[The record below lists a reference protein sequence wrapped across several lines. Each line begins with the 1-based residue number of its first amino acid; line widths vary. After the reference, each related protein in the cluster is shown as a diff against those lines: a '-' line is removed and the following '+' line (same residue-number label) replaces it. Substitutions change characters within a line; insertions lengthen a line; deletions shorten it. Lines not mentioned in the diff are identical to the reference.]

1 MALDAGDA
9 DCTSGLSH
17 EIYEAMTTDTRAGF
31 SSPMSGAQEGAL
43 KALAYSIAATAIAHV
58 VAHAE
63 VHVTITAGS
72 LGGGIPASDVTVAGT
87 IT

>member
-17 EIYEAMTTDTRAGF
+17 EVYEAMTTDTRAGF
-31 SSPMSGAQEGAL
+31 SSPLSSDQEGAI
-43 KALAYSIAATAIAHV
+43 KALAYSIAAAAVAHL

-72 LGGGIPASDVTVAGT
+72 LGGGLPATDVTVSGT
-87 IT
+87 LT

>member
-17 EIYEAMTTDTRAGF
+17 EVYEAMTTDTRAGF
-31 SSPMSGAQEGAL
+31 SSHLSSDQEGAI
-43 KALAYSIAATAIAHV
+43 KALAYSIAAAAVAHL

-72 LGGGIPASDVTVAGT
+72 LGGGLPATDVTVSGT
-87 IT
+87 LT

>member
-17 EIYEAMTTDTRAGF
+17 EVYEAMTTDTRAGF
-31 SSPMSGAQEGAL
+31 SSPLSAEQEGAI
-43 KALAYSIAATAIAHV
+43 KALAYSIAAAAVAHL

-72 LGGGIPASDVTVAGT
+72 LGGGLPATDVTVSGT
-87 IT
+87 LT

>member
-17 EIYEAMTTDTRAGF
+17 EVYEAMTTDTRAGF
-31 SSPMSGAQEGAL
+31 SSPLSSDQEGAI
-43 KALAYSIAATAIAHV
+43 KALAYSIAATAVAHLI
-58 VAHAE
+58 AHAE

-72 LGGGIPASDVTVAGT
+72 LGGGLPATDVTVSGT
-87 IT
+87 LT

>member
-9 DCTSGLSH
+9 GCTTGLSH
-17 EIYEAMTTDTRAGF
+17 EIYEAMTTDTRSGF
-31 SSPMSGAQEGAL
+31 SSPLSSDQEGAL
-43 KALAYSIAATAIAHV
+43 KALAYSIAAAAVAHV

-72 LGGGIPASDVTVAGT
+72 LGSGLPASDVTITGT
-87 IT
+87 LT

>member
-17 EIYEAMTTDTRAGF
+17 EVYEAMTTDTRAGF
-31 SSPMSGAQEGAL
+31 SSPMSGAQEGAV
-43 KALAYSIAATAIAHV
+43 KALAYSIAAAAIAHV

-63 VHVTITAGS
+63 VHVTIATGS
-72 LGGGIPASDVTVAGT
+72 LGGGLPASDVTVSGT
-87 IT
+87 LT

>member
-31 SSPMSGAQEGAL
+31 SDPMSADHEGAL
-43 KALAYSIAATAIAHV
+43 KALAYSIAAAAVAHLI
-58 VAHAE
+58 AHAE

-72 LGGGIPASDVTVAGT
+72 LGGGIPASDVTFNGT
-87 IT
+87 LT